1 MWTNTYYGT
10 GWYRRHLN
18 VPAEWAGKSVFIEFQ
33 GSFQDTQVYVNGT
46 SVGHHLGG
54 YNGFSYDI
62 TANVK
67 AGDNVVA
74 VKVNNNYNAQL
85 APRNGDHQFDGGL
98 YRNVYVVVTDPL
110 HVTWY
115 GTWVTTPTLATNDG
129 SSSTVNIKT
138 EIRNDGAAS
147 ADCTLTTDIV
157 DAQNNVV
164 ATVSTQQAIPAGQ
177 SVTVDQTTPAVS
189 QPSLWHPDHPTLY
202 RAISTVTNDTG
213 EVDRYSTTFGFRWF
227 TWSAS
232 DGLTFNGSRHY
243 LRGANVHSDH
253 AGWGNGVTDT
263 GFYRDVKMVKD
274 AGLNFIRGSHY
285 PKAPA
290 FSDACDELGL
300 LFWSENCFTEQ
311 RQRDGRSDPTS
322 VATRRTAQ
330 VLSPQGR
337 VSARRDEL
345 DSTR

>member
-1 MWTNTYYGT
+1 
-10 GWYRRHLN
+10 LN
-18 VPAEWAGKSVFIEFQ
+18 VPAEWAGKSVFIEFE

-62 TANVK
+62 TANVQ

-157 DAQNNVV
+157 DA
-164 ATVSTQQAIPAGQ
+164 
-177 SVTVDQTTPAVS
+177 
-189 QPSLWHPDHPTLY
+189 
-202 RAISTVTNDTG
+202 
-213 EVDRYSTTFGFRWF
+213 
-227 TWSAS
+227 
-232 DGLTFNGSRHY
+232 
-243 LRGANVHSDH
+243 
-253 AGWGNGVTDT
+253 
-263 GFYRDVKMVKD
+263 
-274 AGLNFIRGSHY
+274 
-285 PKAPA
+285 
-290 FSDACDELGL
+290 
-300 LFWSENCFTEQ
+300 
-311 RQRDGRSDPTS
+311 
-322 VATRRTAQ
+322 
-330 VLSPQGR
+330 
-337 VSARRDEL
+337 
-345 DSTR
+345 